1 VITKIL
7 ITIVG
12 ACFVLYNVDIVYHAM
27 VIHGSPF
34 SCLGD
39 ALCALGVEF
48 SLYVMWCP
56 QTVIRPINGH
66 NEE

>member
-1 VITKIL
+1 
-7 ITIVG
+7 
-12 ACFVLYNVDIVYHAM
+12 M

-39 ALCALGVEF
+39 ALCSLGVEF